1 MRSAIGNSLLMSL
14 VVIIVSLVMLVFV
27 GILSY
32 SKAYRV
38 KNRIIEVIEKYGS
51 FEYEQDGKQI
61 AKEEI
66 KNYLHQVGYQVGKC
80 PKPGFEREDSLGY
93 KYCVLRTDLDDGSKY
108 YTVTTYV
115 EYNFPIINQ
124 IMTTPVTGETRILG
138 KNYDDYD

>member
-66 KNYLHQVGYQVGKC
+66 KIIYIK
-80 PKPGFEREDSLGY
+80 
-93 KYCVLRTDLDDGSKY
+93 LD
-108 YTVTTYV
+108 
-115 EYNFPIINQ
+115 I
-124 IMTTPVTGETRILG
+124 R
-138 KNYDDYD
+138 